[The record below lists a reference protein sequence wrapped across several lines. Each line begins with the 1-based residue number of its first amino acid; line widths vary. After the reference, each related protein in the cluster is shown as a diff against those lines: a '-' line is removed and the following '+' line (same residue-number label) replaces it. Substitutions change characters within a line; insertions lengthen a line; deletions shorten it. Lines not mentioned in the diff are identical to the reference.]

1 MIDASRLKTWWH
13 SLRPLTRHWIINVL
27 IGVAIELVLI
37 LAEAHHS
44 KWLESTQNLAL
55 DSMMRGSAATVQED
69 DGKVPPLAFID
80 IDNRTWQDPA
90 WGGGE
95 PCRAPRE
102 RLLQL
107 IDFAFKHDAR
117 QVVLDIVVEGR
128 TDDPE
133 DQEFAAKLSQLING
147 ANSGGDRKLIL
158 VRTLRQPLLAADS
171 KGKLDAVPE
180 LRNSALDPV
189 IESSAGRIE
198 VAAPYFKL
206 SSDLVLRDWQLWSL
220 ACKRSASGK
229 AMLVVVPSVQL
240 LVAARNGQWRI
251 AEAPWSMPPTTACE
265 ASGVGVLGAST
276 KDLQSLKAATWYWLR
291 KAMEHRGGEMEHKP
305 EHEPPEEEGLFNR
318 IVFRI
323 TDPPGMS
330 ASPGVK
336 VHVTQVISALD
347 VLQNQ
352 EENRDLANAIVV
364 IGQSYPEAGDRHPTP
379 LGDMA
384 GSLVIL
390 NSIDSMIRHGLLH
403 ESHLLKNVLAFALIL
418 SVGYIFA
425 RWDSVSGTIIALLLV
440 LGGLVPIS
448 YHFFKFGVWLDL
460 ALPLIGIQV
469 HRLVKSFEERIELR
483 RLVSTQGRNEHH

>member
-80 IDNRTWQDPA
+80 IDSRTWQDPE

-95 PCRAPRE
+95 PYRAPRE

-107 IDFAFKHDAR
+107 IDFTFKHGAG

-133 DQEFAAKLSQLING
+133 DREFAAKLSQLIDG
-147 ANSGGDRKLIL
+147 AGSDRKLIL
-158 VRTLRQPLLAADS
+158 VRTLRQPLPAMDA

-180 LRNSALDPV
+180 LRSSALDSV

-206 SSDLVLRDWQLWSL
+206 SPDLVLRDWQLWSL
-220 ACKRSASGK
+220 ACKRSASDK
-229 AMLVVVPSVQL
+229 AMLVVVPSAQL

-276 KDLQSLKAATWYWLR
+276 KDLQSLKTATWYWLR
-291 KAMEHRGGEMEHKP
+291 TAMAPRGGEIDHEAP
-305 EHEPPEEEGLFNR
+305 EDEGLFNR

-323 TDPPGMS
+323 MDPPGMP

-347 VLQNQ
+347 ILQKQ

-440 LGGLVPIS
+440 LGGLVPVS
-448 YHFFKFGVWLDL
+448 YYFFKFGVWLDL
-460 ALPLIGIQV
+460 ALPLIGIQL
-469 HRLVKSFEERIELR
+469 HRLVKSFEERVEHR
-483 RLVSTQGRNEHH
+483 RLASAQGKNRHH